1 MTYPGSHIQ
10 TVTVL
15 ELEPRSLAEP
25 GPFHHALV
33 DGKKSK
39 DGEEEEAEK
48 TKMGMRGGRE

>member
-1 MTYPGSHIQ
+1 MTCPGSHIQ